1 MTINSFLFLY
11 SLNDSCHETPPV
23 GTPKLLNDLGV
34 YEIIYGF
41 KRVGFLVIM
50 YKWSATT
57 LSKKATVAKV
67 LKFITIKTEQSKE

>member
-41 KRVGFLVIM
+41 KTGGFSGHYI
-50 YKWSATT
+50 
-57 LSKKATVAKV
+57 
-67 LKFITIKTEQSKE
+67 